1 MRRDL
6 NLPVLFFTQLIGLA
20 LGLDPAQLGL
30 KRHIVP
36 TASVIA
42 RAGA

>member
-1 MRRDL
+1 VQRDL
-6 NLPVLFFTQLIGLA
+6 DLPVVFFTQLMGLA

-36 TASVIA
+36 TASLVA
-42 RAGA
+42 RLGA